1 MPTRHVV
8 VTYKLSFFIIYIYIF
23 FSIFFAFLLYFLLR
37 ELVQYRQDN
46 NHLDYDD
53 VALVTR
59 VTFYRVNKC
68 RACVHAIDGVPR
80 IAPCVPCILYV
91 WRCT

>member
-1 MPTRHVV
+1 MRSLALAVEQGGHHAIYVV
-8 VTYKLSFFIIYIYIF
+8 VFVFVVCL
-23 FSIFFAFLLYFLLR
+23 LLYFLLR

-46 NHLDYDD
+46 NHLDCDD

-68 RACVHAIDGVPR
+68 RACVHTIDGVPR

-91 WRCT
+91 RRCT